1 MRLLVPPPQGP
12 PCGAWA
18 ARAECAVRGQTA
30 RDCRLPN
37 SVDDA
42 HQLTSR
48 GVARACAAR
57 TQWRRARPGAC
68 AAPHVR
74 HGRSVPI
81 GMMSGETVDAAAAG
95 TSGSKTRPEAK
106 AKAQGDNKDGGAFG
120 KLSRAEMVK
129 LLTKSAKEVRGG
141 ATPAPIECSG
151 GAQRGAAPA
160 RTTLLSGL
168 SRTAV
173 ACACVLPCC
182 SVHHVAGGWL

>member
-1 MRLLVPPPQGP
+1 MFV
-12 PCGAWA
+12 
-18 ARAECAVRGQTA
+18 
-30 RDCRLPN
+30 
-37 SVDDA
+37 